1 VLFSCNIINVD
12 TIYPNLIN
20 LRPHQSQALNV
31 MQENKLG
38 QIIVP
43 TGGGKTY
50 IMIQDCIRNLNNNVT
65 VIVAPRILLAQQL
78 CDDFLSQIDGESVST
93 FHTHSGR
100 TLYESSTKPDEIYD
114 WVSNTKGS
122 KLIFTTYHSLSK
134 IVESDINID
143 TIYFD
148 EAHNGTARSFFVSVN
163 EVSRFASRCYYFTA
177 TPKISYK
184 HDRGMN
190 NDKVWGKI
198 LLDVDARDL
207 INGGAILPP
216 TVETFPVDTHFTKEN
231 AFVHHSLTVTN
242 YIDSLTNSDD
252 AKILISVPSSKIM
265 RKMLGNT
272 KLLSDLE
279 DRGFEV
285 LHITS
290 KYGAYVNKEKVNRTK
305 FFQTLKEWGE
315 ESNKKFVI
323 FHYSILSEGI
333 NVSGLTH
340 TLFLR
345 NLNIVEMAQSIGRVI
360 RLHKEDANNIK
371 EGNLRAGV
379 VSLYRKSTG
388 HCVIPTHKNY
398 GTKCYKRIQRVVND
412 IFTEGHHTTAYC

>member
-1 VLFSCNIINVD
+1 MYNDNVS
-12 TIYPNLIN
+12 TNLSQLIT

-31 MQENKLG
+31 MQENNMG

-43 TGGGKTY
+43 TGGGKTF
-50 IMIQDCIRNLNNNVT
+50 IMIQDCINNLNNNVT

-78 CDDFLSQIDGESVST
+78 CDDFLSQIDSESVSV

-100 TLYESSTKPDEIYD
+100 TLYESSTKPEEIEE
-114 WVSNTKGS
+114 WVTNNKGS
-122 KLIFTTYHSLSK
+122 KLIFTTYHSLHRLC
-134 IVESDINID
+134 ESEIEID

-148 EAHNGTARSFFVSVN
+148 EAHNGTARSFFLSVD
-163 EVSRFASRCYYFTA
+163 EVSQFANRCYYFTA

-190 NDKVWGKI
+190 NVNVWGEI
-198 LLDVDARDL
+198 LLDVDAREL

-216 TVETFPVDTHFTKEN
+216 TIVPFPVDTHFSKEN
-231 AFVHHSLTVTN
+231 KHVHHTLTVTN

-252 AKILISVPSSKIM
+252 AKILVSVPSSKILNN
-265 RKMLGNT
+265 MLGHT
-272 KLLSDLE
+272 SLLRDLE

-305 FFQTLKEWGE
+305 FFETLKNWGAE
-315 ESNKKFVI
+315 NDKKFII

-345 NLNIVEMAQSIGRVI
+345 NLNITEMAQSIGRVI
-360 RLHKEDANNIK
+360 RLHKEDADNIK
-371 EGNLRAGV
+371 EGNLRSGV
-379 VSLYRKSTG
+379 INLYRKSTG
-388 HCVIPTHKNY
+388 YCVVPMHKSY
-398 GTKCYKRIQRVVND
+398 GTKCKERLERITND